1 MRKSKTMGEVIFMA
15 AKEKKAF
22 GKRLAELRKAKGM
35 TQTELGD
42 SIGVSKRVI
51 AYYEGETDRP
61 PAAKLEGIATALQI
75 TTDELLG
82 LTPLKEKP
90 PVKNRRLIKSLQT
103 LEKLPKEDQKAVV
116 NYIDAL
122 SAKRG
127 VKG

>member
-1 MRKSKTMGEVIFMA
+1 MGEVIFMA

>member
-1 MRKSKTMGEVIFMA
+1 MGELIVMA
-15 AKEKKAF
+15 VKNRASF
-22 GKRLAELRKAKGM
+22 GRRLAELRKARGL
-35 TQTELGD
+35 TQTELGER
-42 SIGVSKRVI
+42 IGVSKRVI

-61 PAAKLEGIATALQI
+61 PAAKLDQLAAALGV

-82 LTPLKEKP
+82 VKPVKEKP
-90 PVKNRRLIKSLQT
+90 PVKNRRLIKSLQI

-127 VKG
+127 VKR

>member
-1 MRKSKTMGEVIFMA
+1 MV
-15 AKEKKAF
+15 
-22 GKRLAELRKAKGM
+22 
-35 TQTELGD
+35 
-42 SIGVSKRVI
+42 
-51 AYYEGETDRP
+51 YEDLTP
-61 PAAKLEGIATALQI
+61 YSAAAKLEGIAKALQI

-82 LTPLKEKP
+82 VTPVKEKP

-127 VKG
+127 VK